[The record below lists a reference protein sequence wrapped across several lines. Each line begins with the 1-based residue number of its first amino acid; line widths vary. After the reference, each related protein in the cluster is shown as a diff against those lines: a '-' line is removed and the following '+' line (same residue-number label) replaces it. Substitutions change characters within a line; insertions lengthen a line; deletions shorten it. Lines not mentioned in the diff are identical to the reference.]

1 MTAPVAV
8 AANAVGAVLLVL
20 ATMACGADPSDAVTG
35 EQVYMANCASCHA
48 PVGSGGVGT
57 RLNDG
62 VTVARLTDAQMTAV
76 VADGVRTMPANSGKL
91 TATQIAAVVAYVRY
105 DLQQP

>member
-1 MTAPVAV
+1 MTAPIAV

-48 PVGSGGVGT
+48 PDGSGGVGT

-76 VADGVRTMPANSGKL
+76 IADGVRTMPANLGKL

>member
-48 PVGSGGVGT
+48 PDGSGGVGT

-76 VADGVRTMPANSGKL
+76 VADGVRTMPALSL
-91 TATQIAAVVAYVRY
+91 IHI
-105 DLQQP
+105 